1 MLKPTKILVP
11 TDFSEHSD
19 KALKQALDIALEY
32 NAKVYVLH
40 VVEEKLQTT
49 LTADHSELIVNL
61 DEIAALEKTLL
72 THARERLHRQVDK
85 FSEYKNARVIQKVV
99 SGIAYQ
105 EILGEQENLGADL
118 VVIASLGKSGIARF
132 LIGSVANNVLRGAK
146 CPVLLTK

>member
-32 NAKVYVLH
+32 NARVYVLH
-40 VVEEKLQTT
+40 VVEEQLQTT

-61 DEIAALEKTLL
+61 DEIAALEKALL
-72 THARERLHRQVDK
+72 THAREKLHRQVEK
-85 FSEYKNARVIQKVV
+85 FGEYKNARVIQKVA
-99 SGIAYQ
+99 GGTAYQ
-105 EILGEQENLGADL
+105 EILREQENLGIDL
-118 VVIASLGKSGIARF
+118 VVIASLGKSGIGRF